1 MKNRQTP
8 VANWY
13 LDLNGL
19 EKYWGQPHAYHH
31 TAPISLHYALREGLR
46 MVIEEGLEAR
56 FARHRANAELFWEG
70 LDSMDLPPLVPL
82 PYRLATLTTP
92 QIPPGVDDLSVRSQL
107 LDEYNIEI
115 AGGFGPLKGKVWR
128 VGLMGYSSR
137 KENITLL
144 LAALESILH

>member
-1 MKNRQTP
+1 
-8 VANWY
+8 
-13 LDLNGL
+13 
-19 EKYWGQPHAYHH
+19 
-31 TAPISLHYALREGLR
+31 
-46 MVIEEGLEAR
+46 MVMEEGLEQR
-56 FARHRANAELFWEG
+56 FARHRHNAELFWEG
-70 LDSMDLPPLVPL
+70 LDSMDLPPFVPL
-82 PYRLATLTTP
+82 AYRLATLTTP
-92 QIPPGVDDLSVRSQL
+92 QIPPGVDDQSVRNRL